1 MRRWPTKPKSLFA
14 NLPPSISTTRIIHT
28 HSIPPPFCTITF
40 GARLAGIHGVCPAQ
54 RLLGEPAQPQ
64 TPLEQLAVD
73 AELYPA
79 REVLPRDEVLDGPR
93 DEPLLLHVDQ
103 RLELHRIRQRRQRVE
118 HLGMGGRVKV
128 PRRRVDPDRF
138 VRRRGV
144 DEIRELAEP
153 V

>member
-1 MRRWPTKPKSLFA
+1 MTDEAQVPFCKPTAIYKHHVH
-14 NLPPSISTTRIIHT
+14 HT
-28 HSIPPPFCTITF
+28 PAPHSIPPPFSTI

-73 AELYPA
+73 VELHPA

-118 HLGMGGRVKV
+118 HLGMGGRVEV
-128 PRRRVDPDRF
+128 PRRRVDSDSF
-138 VRRRGV
+138 VRRRGI
-144 DEIRELAEP
+144 DEIRELTEP